1 MKDYEFN
8 VRVRYAETDQMGVV
22 YHGNYAQYF
31 EMGRVEWLR
40 NLGISYKWM
49 EENGVMLPVVSLQMD
64 YKKPAR
70 YDDLLRVKTILK
82 SQTSV
87 KIEFDYE
94 IYNEQND
101 LLTTGYSMLVFVDMK
116 TGRPIVPPSYVT
128 EKISGIENCPNNKIE
143 IYNRWGIKVYETNSY
158 NTTGNIFEGYSQAR
172 TTMNSNET
180 LPAGTYFY
188 FIEVLNSNTGETNK
202 LSGYILI
209 N

>member
-1 MKDYEFN
+1 MREYQFQ

-40 NLGISYKWM
+40 KLGVSYKWM
-49 EENGVMLPVVSLQMD
+49 EENGVMLPVVSLTMN

-70 YDDLLRVKTILK
+70 YDDLLTVKTILK

-94 IYNEQND
+94 IYNEANE

-116 TGRPIVPPSYVT
+116 TGRPILPPSYVS
-128 EKISGIENCPNNKIE
+128 EKI
-143 IYNRWGIKVYETNSY
+143 NS
-158 NTTGNIFEGYSQAR
+158 F
-172 TTMNSNET
+172 
-180 LPAGTYFY
+180 L
-188 FIEVLNSNTGETNK
+188 EV
-202 LSGYILI
+202 
-209 N
+209 

>member
-1 MKDYEFN
+1 MKVYEFT

-40 NLGISYKWM
+40 NLGVSYKWM
-49 EENGVMLPVVSLQMD
+49 EENGVMLPVVSLEMN

-70 YDDLLRVKTILK
+70 YDDLLTVKTILK

-94 IYNEQND
+94 IYNEEKQ

-116 TGRPIVPPSYVT
+116 TGRPMVPPSYVT
-128 EKISGIENCPNNKIE
+128 EKIN
-143 IYNRWGIKVYETNSY
+143 
-158 NTTGNIFEGYSQAR
+158 Q
-172 TTMNSNET
+172 
-180 LPAGTYFY
+180 L
-188 FIEVLNSNTGETNK
+188 L
-202 LSGYILI
+202 
-209 N
+209 